1 VSKVKVFFEMIK
13 FEHSIFALPFAYLG
27 MVLASNGLPTLP
39 IFIAV
44 TLAMVSART
53 FGMTLNRIIDREID
67 SRNPRTKKRA
77 LPAETL
83 SLPFAWMVVGISLL
97 VFMIS
102 IYPLPNIC
110 WYLSPLAL
118 VAMWVYPF
126 LKRFTWLSH
135 CFLGLILA
143 MTPIGAW
150 LAVRGTLG
158 IIPVVLAMG
167 VAFWVAGFDILY
179 SLQDYHSDKE
189 ENLFSFPVRWGR
201 KRALQVSGW
210 FHVGTLCA
218 FAAVLVLSSA
228 GLWAWAGFLIIGVMI
243 LREHR
248 ILIEVGLEK
257 LQDAFFVSNA
267 WVSVVYFSGILL
279 DKVL

>member
-1 VSKVKVFFEMIK
+1 MSKIKEFFEMIK

-27 MVLASNGLPTLP
+27 LILASNGLPTLP
-39 IFIAV
+39 IFLAV

-67 SRNPRTKKRA
+67 SRNPRTKNRA
-77 LPAETL
+77 LAAETL
-83 SLPFAWMVVGISLL
+83 SLPFAWMVTGISLL

-102 IYPLPNIC
+102 VYPLPAIC

-118 VAMWVYPF
+118 MAMWIYPF

-143 MTPIGAW
+143 ITPIGAW
-150 LAVRGTLG
+150 LAVKGTLG
-158 IIPVVLAMG
+158 IIPVVLAIG
-167 VAFWVAGFDILY
+167 VALWVAGFDILY

-189 ENLFSFPVRWGR
+189 EKLFSFPVRWGR
-201 KRALQVSGW
+201 RRALQVSGW
-210 FHVGTLCA
+210 LHVGTLGA
-218 FAAVLVLSSA
+218 FAAVLVLSGA
-228 GLWAWAGFLIIGVMI
+228 GLWAWVGFLIIGVMI

-248 ILIEVGLEK
+248 ILIELGLEK
-257 LQDAFFVSNA
+257 LEDAFFTSNA
-267 WVSVVYFSGILL
+267 WVSVVYFLGILL
-279 DKVL
+279 DAVV

>member
-1 VSKVKVFFEMIK
+1 MAKIKEFFEMIK

-27 MVLASNGLPTLP
+27 LILASNGLPTLP
-39 IFIAV
+39 IFLAV
-44 TLAMVSART
+44 TLVMVSART

-67 SRNPRTKKRA
+67 SRNPRTKSRA

-83 SLPFAWMVVGISLL
+83 SLSFAWVVAGISLL

-102 IYPLPNIC
+102 VYPLPIIC

-118 VAMWVYPF
+118 IAMWVYPF

-135 CFLGLILA
+135 CFLGFILA

-150 LAVRGTLG
+150 LAVKGTLG
-158 IIPVVLAMG
+158 IIPVVLALG
-167 VAFWVAGFDILY
+167 VALWVAGFDILY

-189 ENLFSFPVRWGR
+189 EKLLSFPVRWGR

-210 FHVGTLCA
+210 LHMGTLSA
-218 FAAVLVLSSA
+218 FAAVLLLSGA
-228 GLWAWAGFLIIGVMI
+228 GLWAWVGFLIIGVMI

-248 ILIEVGLEK
+248 ILIELGLEK
-257 LQDAFFVSNA
+257 LEDAFFTSNA
-267 WVSVVYFSGILL
+267 WVSVVYFLGILL
-279 DKVL
+279 DTVV